1 MHAQKQ
7 HEHKDTILCAVTKIS
22 QQELQIILSNMF
34 TKCHEYLGFVR
45 HNCQHLLQHA
55 VSNIQVIYFNAD
67 LYKKVLDGIQHPA
80 FLEK

>member
-1 MHAQKQ
+1 
-7 HEHKDTILCAVTKIS
+7 
-22 QQELQIILSNMF
+22 
-34 TKCHEYLGFVR
+34 LGFVR